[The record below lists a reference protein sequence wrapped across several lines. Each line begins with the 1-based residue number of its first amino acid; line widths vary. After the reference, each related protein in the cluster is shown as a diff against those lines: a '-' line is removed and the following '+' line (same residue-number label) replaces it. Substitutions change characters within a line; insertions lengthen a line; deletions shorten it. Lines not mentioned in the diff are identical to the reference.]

1 MMIYNVQYSTQHRAT
16 LKKTRAQTQHLS
28 ELETARVVN
37 DVRLLGTQ
45 NPGTEAYEWAA
56 KLECL
61 KG

>member
-1 MMIYNVQYSTQHRAT
+1 MMIYNVQYSTQHRET
-16 LKKTRAQTQHLS
+16 LKKTREQTQRLS

-37 DVRLLGTQ
+37 DVRLLVIQ

-56 KLECL
+56 RLGCL